1 MLLFM
6 TSSKSGFIALLMA
19 TTLFGACLPEE
30 VAQSVPP
37 ESVPPRGPGDPAG
50 GKPEHAIWQPAP
62 GTTWQWQLTGQLDTS
77 YDVDMYDV
85 DLFET
90 SDAAIKELQS
100 RGIVV
105 ICYFSAG
112 SWEDWRD
119 DVKDLGFLDEVLGP
133 TLDGWPDEKWFDI
146 SDWRVRA
153 IMLTRLNLARAKGC
167 DGVEPDNVDGY
178 TNWPQGITEAEQLDF
193 LNFLASEAHARGL
206 SIGLKNSPE
215 LADQL
220 VDLFDWALNEECL
233 VWEECEALRPFLDAG
248 KAVFHVEYGSAS
260 LADEV
265 CSDPSTEGFSSLVKK
280 LDLDAWRVACD

>member
-1 MLLFM
+1 MLFM
-6 TSSKSGFIALLMA
+6 TSSKSSFIALLMA

-30 VAQSVPP
+30 VAQSIPP
-37 ESVPPRGPGDPAG
+37 GGAGDPAG
-50 GKPEHAIWQPAP
+50 GEPEHTIWQPAP
-62 GTTWQWQLTGQLDTS
+62 GTTWQWQLTGELDTS

-85 DLFET
+85 DLFDT

-100 RGIVV
+100 RGIAV

-153 IMLTRLNLARAKGC
+153 IMLTRLNLALAKGC

-206 SIGLKNSPE
+206 SIGLKNSQD

-233 VWEECEALRPFLDAG
+233 VWDDCEALRPFLDAG

-280 LDLDAWRVACD
+280 LDLDPWRVACE